1 MERKTIL
8 SSVCKLLIW
17 YTRNKF
23 WKYASPLHDILASE
37 IYQLFIGS
45 RNVWGLGLFVRRKV
59 LKSSEKTIPLFKD
72 Y

>member
-23 WKYASPLHDILASE
+23 WKYASPLHDILLPRYINCLLDLE
-37 IYQLFIGS
+37 MYG
-45 RNVWGLGLFVRRKV
+45 VWGYLFVEV
-59 LKSSEKTIPLFKD
+59 LKSSEKTIPVFKD